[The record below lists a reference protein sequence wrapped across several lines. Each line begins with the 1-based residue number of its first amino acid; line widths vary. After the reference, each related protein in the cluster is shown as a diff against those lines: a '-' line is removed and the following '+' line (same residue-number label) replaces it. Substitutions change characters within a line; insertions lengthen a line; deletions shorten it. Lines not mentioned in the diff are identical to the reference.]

1 MRSTVAEMD
10 PLGPE
15 RSLSTMIRTHC
26 SPEWR
31 EMIRQ
36 YCVTID
42 LEKGEALFREG
53 DTAEH
58 LFIVKR
64 GKIKVFTTFKTGTLR
79 ILRFAADGQVVG
91 HRGLGGDGTF
101 TASATAL
108 VPSTVDRLPMKV
120 FLNTLKSNPAFSFHL
135 MLFLAEEL
143 RRSEEFTKAAA
154 QQSVAQRVAK
164 AIISTYRCFGFDRDD
179 DSLLAFTPSRQELA
193 DHAGTTY
200 ESTIRALGELQRS
213 GCIRTVGKDIRIVD
227 VTALTS
233 FTR

>member
-64 GKIKVFTTFKTGTLR
+64 GKIKVFMGRSPPRPPRWSHPRL
-79 ILRFAADGQVVG
+79 
-91 HRGLGGDGTF
+91 
-101 TASATAL
+101 
-108 VPSTVDRLPMKV
+108 TVCR
-120 FLNTLKSNPAFSFHL
+120 
-135 MLFLAEEL
+135 
-143 RRSEEFTKAAA
+143 
-154 QQSVAQRVAK
+154 
-164 AIISTYRCFGFDRDD
+164 
-179 DSLLAFTPSRQELA
+179 
-193 DHAGTTY
+193 
-200 ESTIRALGELQRS
+200 
-213 GCIRTVGKDIRIVD
+213 
-227 VTALTS
+227 
-233 FTR
+233 